1 MYSQA
6 TASKTNRKTLLVPR
20 KYPYYPVTTPG
31 TGKLAG
37 TEKFVD
43 LCKRRWGFTNLGTFV
58 VRNIRGGKTLSTHS
72 LGVAGDV
79 GYPKT
84 RAGRAQAKEAWDW
97 FIEHSEALGLCELH
111 DYAFGDYGRG
121 YRCSRGE
128 GQKGV
133 KIFTA
138 TDNAGSIGGAWL
150 HFELEM
156 DLAKDAKALEAAWRA
171 LPKPNSDKA

>member
-1 MYSQA
+1 M
-6 TASKTNRKTLLVPR
+6 TRT
-20 KYPYYPVTTPG
+20 YPYYPVTEPG

-37 TEKFVD
+37 TDKFVD

>member
-1 MYSQA
+1 M
-6 TASKTNRKTLLVPR
+6 PR

-58 VRNIRGGKTLSTHS
+58 VRNIRGGKTLSVHS
-72 LGVAGDV
+72 LGVAGDI

-156 DLAKDAKALEAAWRA
+156 DWAKDAKALEAAWRA

>member
-1 MYSQA
+1 M
-6 TASKTNRKTLLVPR
+6 PR

-72 LGVAGDV
+72 LGVAGDI

-111 DYAFGDYGRG
+111 DYAYGDYGRG

>member
-1 MYSQA
+1 M
-6 TASKTNRKTLLVPR
+6 TR
-20 KYPYYPVTTPG
+20 KYPYYPVTEPG

-58 VRNIRGGKTLSTHS
+58 VRNIRGKKTLSVHC
-72 LGVAGDV
+72 LGVAGDI

-84 RAGRAQAKEAWDW
+84 RAGRRKAKEAWNW

-111 DYAFGDYGRG
+111 DYAYGDFGRG
-121 YRCSRGE
+121 WRCSRGE
-128 GQKGV
+128 GQEGV
-133 KIFTA
+133 VVYK
-138 TDNAGSIGGAWL
+138 NKKESAGSIGGAWL

-156 DLAKDAKALEAAWRA
+156 DLAKDAKALEAAWRS

>member
-1 MYSQA
+1 
-6 TASKTNRKTLLVPR
+6 VPR

-72 LGVAGDV
+72 LGVAGDI

-84 RAGRAQAKEAWDW
+84 RAGRTQAKEAWDW

>member
-1 MYSQA
+1 M
-6 TASKTNRKTLLVPR
+6 PR

-58 VRNIRGGKTLSTHS
+58 VRNIRGGKTLSVHS
-72 LGVAGDV
+72 LGVAGDM

>member
-1 MYSQA
+1 
-6 TASKTNRKTLLVPR
+6 
-20 KYPYYPVTTPG
+20 VTTPG

-58 VRNIRGGKTLSTHS
+58 VRNIRGGKTLSVHS
-72 LGVAGDV
+72 LGVAGDI

>member
-1 MYSQA
+1 M
-6 TASKTNRKTLLVPR
+6 PR

-111 DYAFGDYGRG
+111 DYAHGDFGRG
-121 YRCSRGE
+121 WRCSRGE
-128 GQKGV
+128 GVKGV
-133 KIFTA
+133 VVYK
-138 TDNAGSIGGAWL
+138 NEKESAGSIGGAWL

-156 DLAKDAKALEAAWRA
+156 RLATDSKAMEAAWRA

>member
-1 MYSQA
+1 
-6 TASKTNRKTLLVPR
+6 VPR

-58 VRNIRGGKTLSTHS
+58 VRNIRGGKTLSVHS

>member
-1 MYSQA
+1 
-6 TASKTNRKTLLVPR
+6 
-20 KYPYYPVTTPG
+20 VTTPG

-72 LGVAGDV
+72 LGVAGDI

-111 DYAFGDYGRG
+111 DYAYGDYGRG

-171 LPKPNSDKA
+171 LPKPNSEKA

>member
-1 MYSQA
+1 M
-6 TASKTNRKTLLVPR
+6 TR

-72 LGVAGDV
+72 LGVAGDI

-121 YRCSRGE
+121 FRCSRGE

>member
-1 MYSQA
+1 M
-6 TASKTNRKTLLVPR
+6 TR

-37 TEKFVD
+37 TEKFMW
-43 LCKRRWGFTNLGTFV
+43 LCKRRWGFTNLGTWV
-58 VRNIRGGKTLSTHS
+58 VRPIRGKKTWSVHS
-72 LGVAGDV
+72 LGVAGDI

-84 RAGRAQAKEAWDW
+84 RAGRRKAKEAWDW

-111 DYAFGDYGRG
+111 DYAYGDFGRG
-121 YRCSRGE
+121 WRCSRGE
-128 GQKGV
+128 GQEGV
-133 KIFTA
+133 VVYK
-138 TDNAGSIGGAWL
+138 NKKESAGSIGGAWL

>member
-1 MYSQA
+1 M
-6 TASKTNRKTLLVPR
+6 PR

-84 RAGRAQAKEAWDW
+84 RAGRAQAKEAFDW

-111 DYAFGDYGRG
+111 DYAYGDYGRG

-156 DLAKDAKALEAAWRA
+156 RLATDSKAMEAAWRA

>member
-1 MYSQA
+1 M
-6 TASKTNRKTLLVPR
+6 PR

-58 VRNIRGGKTLSTHS
+58 VRNIRGGKTLSVHS
-72 LGVAGDV
+72 LGVAGDI

-121 YRCSRGE
+121 YRCSR
-128 GQKGV
+128 GV

>member
-1 MYSQA
+1 M
-6 TASKTNRKTLLVPR
+6 TR

-72 LGVAGDV
+72 LGVAGDI

>member
-1 MYSQA
+1 M
-6 TASKTNRKTLLVPR
+6 TR

-58 VRNIRGGKTLSTHS
+58 VRNIRGGKTLSVHS

>member
-1 MYSQA
+1 M
-6 TASKTNRKTLLVPR
+6 PR

-72 LGVAGDV
+72 LGVAGDI

>member
-1 MYSQA
+1 
-6 TASKTNRKTLLVPR
+6 VPR

-72 LGVAGDV
+72 LGVAGDI

>member
-1 MYSQA
+1 M
-6 TASKTNRKTLLVPR
+6 PR

-84 RAGRAQAKEAWDW
+84 RAGRAQAKELWDW
-97 FIEHSEALGLCELH
+97 LIEHSEALGLCELH
-111 DYAFGDYGRG
+111 DYAYGDFGRG
-121 YRCSRGE
+121 WRCSRNE

>member
-1 MYSQA
+1 M
-6 TASKTNRKTLLVPR
+6 PR

-58 VRNIRGGKTLSTHS
+58 VRNIRGGKTLSVHS

-111 DYAFGDYGRG
+111 DYAYGDYGRG

>member
-6 TASKTNRKTLLVPR
+6 TASKTNRKTPQMPR

-58 VRNIRGGKTLSTHS
+58 VRNIRGGKTLSVHS
-72 LGVAGDV
+72 LGVAGDI

>member
-1 MYSQA
+1 M
-6 TASKTNRKTLLVPR
+6 TR

-58 VRNIRGGKTLSTHS
+58 VLNIRGGKTLSVHS
-72 LGVAGDV
+72 LGVAGDI

-84 RAGRAQAKEAWDW
+84 RAGRAQATEAWDW

>member
-1 MYSQA
+1 M
-6 TASKTNRKTLLVPR
+6 PR

-72 LGVAGDV
+72 LGVAGDI

-138 TDNAGSIGGAWL
+138 TDNAGSFGGAWL

>member
-1 MYSQA
+1 
-6 TASKTNRKTLLVPR
+6 
-20 KYPYYPVTTPG
+20 VTTPG
-31 TGKLAG
+31 TGKLPG

-58 VRNIRGGKTLSTHS
+58 VRNIRGGKTLSVHS
-72 LGVAGDV
+72 LGVAGDI

>member
-1 MYSQA
+1 M
-6 TASKTNRKTLLVPR
+6 TR

-31 TGKLAG
+31 TSKLAG

-43 LCKRRWGFTNLGTFV
+43 LCKRRYPSFTNLGTWV
-58 VRNIRGGKTLSTHS
+58 VRNMRGKKTLSVHS

-79 GYPKT
+79 GYSKT
-84 RAGRAQAKEAWDW
+84 REGRRQAKELWDW
-97 FIEHSEALGLCELH
+97 LIEHSEALGLCELH

>member
-1 MYSQA
+1 M
-6 TASKTNRKTLLVPR
+6 PR

-31 TGKLAG
+31 TGKLPG

-58 VRNIRGGKTLSTHS
+58 VRNIRGGKTLSVHS
-72 LGVAGDV
+72 LGVAGDI

>member
-1 MYSQA
+1 
-6 TASKTNRKTLLVPR
+6 
-20 KYPYYPVTTPG
+20 VTTPG

-72 LGVAGDV
+72 LGVAGDI

-97 FIEHSEALGLCELH
+97 FIEHSEALALCELH

>member
-1 MYSQA
+1 M
-6 TASKTNRKTLLVPR
+6 PR

-58 VRNIRGGKTLSTHS
+58 VRNIRGGKTLSVHS
-72 LGVAGDV
+72 LGVAGDI

-111 DYAFGDYGRG
+111 DYAYGDFGRG
-121 YRCSRGE
+121 WRCSRGE

>member
-1 MYSQA
+1 LA
-6 TASKTNRKTLLVPR
+6 VPR

>member
-1 MYSQA
+1 M
-6 TASKTNRKTLLVPR
+6 TR
-20 KYPYYPVTTPG
+20 KYPYYPVTEPG
-31 TGKLAG
+31 KGKLPG
-37 TEKFVD
+37 TEKFMD
-43 LCKRRWGFTNLGTFV
+43 LCKRRWGFTNLGTWV
-58 VRNIRGGKTLSTHS
+58 VRNMRGKKTLSVHS
-72 LGVAGDV
+72 LGVAGDI

-111 DYAFGDYGRG
+111 DYAYGDYGRG

>member
-1 MYSQA
+1 M
-6 TASKTNRKTLLVPR
+6 TR
-20 KYPYYPVTTPG
+20 KYPYYPVTEPG

-37 TEKFVD
+37 TEKFMD
-43 LCKRRWGFTNLGTFV
+43 LCKRRYPSFTNLGTWV
-58 VRNIRGGKTLSTHS
+58 VRNMRGKKTLSVHS

-84 RAGRAQAKEAWDW
+84 REGRRQAKELWDW
-97 FIEHSEALGLCELH
+97 LIEHSEALGLCELH
-111 DYAFGDYGRG
+111 DYAYRDPKQPDSDQTAYGRG

-128 GQKGV
+128 GTKGV
-133 KIFTA
+133 KIFNK
-138 TDNAGSIGGAWL
+138 TDNAGSFGGAWL

>member
-1 MYSQA
+1 M
-6 TASKTNRKTLLVPR
+6 PR

-72 LGVAGDV
+72 LGVAGDI

-150 HFELEM
+150 HFELEI

>member
-1 MYSQA
+1 M
-6 TASKTNRKTLLVPR
+6 TR

-58 VRNIRGGKTLSTHS
+58 VRNIRGGKTLSVHS

-111 DYAFGDYGRG
+111 DYAYGDYGRG